1 MTGTG
6 PWPIKNQA
14 TQQEVSSR
22 LLPITQVITWA
33 LPPIRSVAALD
44 SHRTTNPTLNY
55 AFKGSMLHAPFED
68 SMPDD
73 LRCWGGGESLWG
85 ATANMDISSRE
96 VWLHRDHNKSIACRL
111 LSKFYPRTASHNW
124 AACGGRLYSVKWVD
138 VLRLYSYIWWQALS
152 QNPTL
157 TLVHT
162 WPANYLPFLS
172 MPLSCTAYLSQSQ
185 FLSAHKLT
193 LAKMSKTQTKLLWKE
208 GKIRWWDSKRL

>member
-1 MTGTG
+1 MIKSTESKDNITILGTSFMYTKLPIRHIFLKRIRSRSLIYETDKNKPNGRGPQPLGMTGTG

-96 VWLHRDHNKSIACRL
+96 VWLHRDHS
-111 LSKFYPRTASHNW
+111 
-124 AACGGRLYSVKWVD
+124 
-138 VLRLYSYIWWQALS
+138 
-152 QNPTL
+152 
-157 TLVHT
+157 
-162 WPANYLPFLS
+162 
-172 MPLSCTAYLSQSQ
+172 
-185 FLSAHKLT
+185 KLT
-193 LAKMSKTQTKLLWKE
+193 AF
-208 GKIRWWDSKRL
+208 RLILKP